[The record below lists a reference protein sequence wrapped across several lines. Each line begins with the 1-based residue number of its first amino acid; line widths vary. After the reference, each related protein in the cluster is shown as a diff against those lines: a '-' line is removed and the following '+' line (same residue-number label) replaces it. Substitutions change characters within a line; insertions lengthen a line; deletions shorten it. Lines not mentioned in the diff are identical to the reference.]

1 MHLPRPGITIFWHI
15 YVYSSFQQRILQIL
29 AQQAAPVAPNLKSG
43 PTTVPGS
50 PSAFDPFAY
59 FPTIMT
65 GWGTAN
71 VAPIRRLSNVLNTT
85 LYVLSS
91 GALDINRLRAN
102 NFVVDPSQYPDIVLR
117 GIIKYSLQV
126 YKTIYSNNTAPFKTP
141 VNNKAA
147 RVQALKNFLTTFQIP
162 DGGINAFLQTRIGG
176 NLKLII
182 LDTLDLIK

>member
-1 MHLPRPGITIFWHI
+1 M
-15 YVYSSFQQRILQIL
+15 YSPFQQHILHIL
-29 AQQAAPVAPNLKSG
+29 AQQAAPAAPNLPSG

-50 PSAFDPFAY
+50 PSPFDPFTY
-59 FPTIMT
+59 FPTIIT
-65 GWGTAN
+65 GWGSAN
-71 VAPIRRLSNVLNTT
+71 VPPIRRLSNVLNTT
-85 LYVLSS
+85 LYVLSN

-117 GIIKYSLQV
+117 GIIKYSQQV
-126 YKTIYSNNTAPFKTP
+126 HRNVYSNNTAPFKAP
-141 VNNKAA
+141 VNNKPA

-162 DGGINAFLQTRIGG
+162 DGGINSFLQTRIGG